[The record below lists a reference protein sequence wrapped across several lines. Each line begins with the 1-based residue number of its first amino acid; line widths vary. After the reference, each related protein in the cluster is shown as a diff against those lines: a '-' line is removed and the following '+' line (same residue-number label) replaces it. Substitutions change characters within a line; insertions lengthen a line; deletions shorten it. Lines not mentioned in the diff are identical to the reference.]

1 MGSPLKDTS
10 YLSLG
15 ASAKANQVFSEA
27 GLIQSK
33 LGAGVQRHWV
43 GGRQDLLSSGIRKG
57 LGVLAIRAFCLELK
71 SM

>member
-1 MGSPLKDTS
+1 M
-10 YLSLG
+10 
-15 ASAKANQVFSEA
+15 FSEA

-43 GGRQDLLSSGIRKG
+43 GGKQDLLSSGIRKG
-57 LGVLAIRAFCLELK
+57 LGVLAIRAFCLEMK